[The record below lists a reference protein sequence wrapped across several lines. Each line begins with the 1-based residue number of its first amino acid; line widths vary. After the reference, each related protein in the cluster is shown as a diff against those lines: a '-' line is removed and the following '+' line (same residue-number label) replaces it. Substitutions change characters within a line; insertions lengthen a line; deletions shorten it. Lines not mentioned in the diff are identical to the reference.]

1 MQRNQI
7 KLMVDIIKHSGGQKI
22 MGYHIQGA
30 VRKEKVN
37 QVAYIQ

>member
-1 MQRNQI
+1 
-7 KLMVDIIKHSGGQKI
+7 

-37 QVAYIQ
+37 QVAYIQQNYFLKFRKNKDSLRQTKK